1 MQCGNLFER
10 LGAADLDSGHHLCAG
25 PHHDL
30 RFGAI
35 GASARQQVM
44 VFWPYPLGVA
54 MHGSRK
60 NKNLRSASVKRFSW
74 IPPLRSRI
82 VCLPSSKACTA
93 ALHSFS
99 AVVTQRDYVR
109 GATSTGQLALC
120 INA

>member
-1 MQCGNLFER
+1 MLSAPARGNR
-10 LGAADLDSGHHLCAG
+10 SWCSG
-25 PHHDL
+25 
-30 RFGAI
+30 RTR
-35 GASARQQVM
+35 SA
-44 VFWPYPLGVA
+44 WPCTAVG
-54 MHGSRK
+54 K
-60 NKNLRSASVKRFSW
+60 NKNLESANAKRFSW

-99 AVVTQRDYVR
+99 AVVTQPDYVR